1 MAVQNEILSV
11 DNLLDSGWQNLRLQK
26 MELALDIAQTLSKH
40 YPEHA
45 EACFFNGQVSAQ
57 LQQLTSAIFYFEKAC
72 ALSPSTHQWQFA
84 LLNVLLA
91 NSQKTDGLRVL
102 NNLTESQQLSANEL
116 NKLGLLYSQL
126 DKPELAVNQYKRAI
140 TLEPN
145 NHEHHYSLAT
155 VQRHCGDLFQ
165 AEASLINAIEL
176 NPNDVDA
183 LCLLVDLAKQ
193 SAEVNQISSL
203 NNLLTTNLSPRQNVQ
218 VHFALAKTYEDLEQ
232 YPQSFALLE
241 AGSKI
246 RRKHLDYDVQQDVD
260 VLTTITKEFDKNWWS
275 QSVSGLST
283 AARSMASETTQT
295 ERKQITPIFILGM
308 PRTGSTLLERILS
321 ADPSVHSAGELS
333 DFTRL
338 LTEQVKLQFGGK
350 VTSKRQFIEY
360 CKHIDFQALGNNYI
374 DSIKQHIPNES
385 QAIKYVIDKLPFN
398 YLYIGLIKKA
408 LPNAKIIH
416 VTRDPMDTC
425 YAVYK
430 TLFQQAYPFSYDQ
443 VELAEYY
450 VAYQRLMSHWQSLPD
465 LSMLDVAYEDLV
477 QTPQQIGEQVF
488 EFCQLTWQDRYT
500 QVQDN
505 RSAINTASSSQVR
518 QAIHKNSIAK
528 WRKYQ
533 TQLSPL
539 QAKLV
544 SAGFTCD

>member
-57 LQQLTSAIFYFEKAC
+57 LQELTSAKFYFEKAC
-72 ALSPSTHQWQFA
+72 HLAPHIHQWQFA
-84 LLNVLLA
+84 LLNILLA
-91 NSQKTDGLRVL
+91 NSQKTDALRVL
-102 NNLTESQQLSANEL
+102 NNLAGLQQLSAREL

-126 DKPELAVNQYKRAI
+126 NKPELAVQQYKRAI
-140 TLEPN
+140 TLDPN

-155 VQRHCGDLFQ
+155 VLRHCGDLIQ
-165 AEASLINAIEL
+165 AEAALLKATEL
-176 NPNDVDA
+176 NPNDVEA
-183 LCLLVDLAKQ
+183 VCLLVDLSKQ
-193 SAEVNQISSL
+193 TLEFNQIAPL
-203 NNLLTTNLSPRQNVQ
+203 NALLAKPLTPRQSVQ
-218 VHFALAKTYEDLEQ
+218 IHFALAKTYEDLEQ
-232 YPQSFALLE
+232 YPQAFALLE
-241 AGSKI
+241 TGAKI
-246 RRKHLDYDVQQDVD
+246 RRQHLQYDVKQDVD
-260 VLTTITKEFDKNWWS
+260 VLSAISESFDENWWLKGVKQ
-275 QSVSGLST
+275 QSK
-283 AARSMASETTQT
+283 MDI
-295 ERKQITPIFILGM
+295 KQVTPIFILGM
-308 PRTGSTLLERILS
+308 PRTGSTLLERVLS
-321 ADPSVHSAGELS
+321 AEPSVYSAGELS

-338 LTEQVKLQFGGK
+338 LTEQVNLQFGDK
-350 VTSKRQFIEY
+350 VRSKRQFIEC
-360 CKHIDFQALGNNYI
+360 CKDINFQTLGDKYI
-374 DSIKQHIPNES
+374 HSIKQYIPVDS
-385 QAIKYVIDKLPFN
+385 QGIRYVIDKLPFN